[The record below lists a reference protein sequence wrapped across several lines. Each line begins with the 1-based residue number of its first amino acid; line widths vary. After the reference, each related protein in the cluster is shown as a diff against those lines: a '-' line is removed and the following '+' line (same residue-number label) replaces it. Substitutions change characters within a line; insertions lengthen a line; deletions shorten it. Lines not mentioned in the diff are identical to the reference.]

1 VATRNF
7 RQLVEAMPQ
16 ARQQKIEKRFEE
28 SLASMPLDELRKL
41 REMTQ
46 LQLGATLGVHQSEV
60 SKIEHRS
67 DICVSTLIDYVAA
80 LGGYLEIHAV
90 FPDRDVVI
98 SQFEDQ
104 SVAGPNR

>member
-1 VATRNF
+1 
-7 RQLVEAMPQ
+7 M
-16 ARQQKIEKRFEE
+16 
-28 SLASMPLDELRKL
+28 
-41 REMTQ
+41 
-46 LQLGATLGVHQSEV
+46 HQSEV